1 LRIGECGLRIADQKA
16 KKNSKV
22 TEPDLK
28 AATQEVETMQ
38 NCGRLSGFLFNPQ
51 SAIAI
56 PQ

>member
-1 LRIGECGLRIADQKA
+1 LGNADCGLRIKKQ

-22 TEPDLK
+22 TEPGLK